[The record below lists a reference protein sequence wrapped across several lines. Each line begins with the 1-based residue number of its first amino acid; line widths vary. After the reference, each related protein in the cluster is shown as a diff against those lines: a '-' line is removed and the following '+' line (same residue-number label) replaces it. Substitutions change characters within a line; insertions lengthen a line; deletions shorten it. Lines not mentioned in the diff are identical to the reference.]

1 MSGTVSDR
9 LLLDQASEVLLA
21 VDPATLLIQGA
32 NQRALALLGFEPQ
45 SLVGRSITDLECA
58 LSDIFYWEEVRQG
71 ANGEVDNVEGLYACA
86 DGSLLPVVK
95 TVRRAR
101 DQNGDWLIL
110 RIRDEQELKRAEA
123 GLEQLAAQLK
133 ATLEATGD
141 GIMVVGTDGGIVNLN
156 RRFTM
161 LWGLSESQ
169 LLEGDTAVFAWLD
182 SQLESACPF
191 RFASL
196 TAQHA
201 GEEFLVLPLIT
212 GKHFEMRSEPQM
224 AGDQVVGRVY
234 SFHDI
239 TERVLNERELIR
251 ARERAEDANRAKS
264 DFLAMMSHEIR
275 TPMNGV
281 IGMGSLLLETTL
293 TQEQRQFAEI
303 IRTSGEALLS
313 IINDILD
320 FSKIEARKL
329 SLETIDF
336 NLVTLLEDFADLYA
350 LRAAEKHLDFAWTIP
365 GDMATQFRGDPGRIR
380 QILINLVGNA
390 IKFTESGGVTLR
402 VEAPEIGDRHALLR
416 CTVTDTGIGIPAD
429 RLASIFAPFE
439 QGDRSTTRR
448 FGGTG
453 LGLAI
458 CAQLV
463 RMMDGEIG
471 VDSESGKGSAFWF
484 TLRLARPPADAPAAP
499 PLPGEENLTAL
510 RGTRILVAD
519 GNPHHRQLLETI
531 LSGWGFDVAAVADA
545 QSALVLASEAAV
557 QGRPFR
563 VALIDRLLTG
573 VDGETLGQWI
583 RSTTTLSATA
593 LVLTTASGSPGDGRR
608 ASEIGFAAFLSKP
621 YKRRLLLE
629 CLLTLLT
636 RTAPVV
642 APAGI
647 VTRHSLAEA
656 RPQGIRVLVA
666 EDNAVNQTVIRSLL
680 KKLGYASVEIVGDGQ
695 EAVDKALAEPFDI
708 VLMDCQMPRLDGYE
722 ATRALRA
729 AGIVIP
735 IVAVTASAM
744 DTEIERCYAVGMN
757 DVLAKPVTLAALGR
771 CIEKHHPGAG
781 ADGTPDIGA

>member
-251 ARERAEDANRAKS
+251 
-264 DFLAMMSHEIR
+264 
-275 TPMNGV
+275 
-281 IGMGSLLLETTL
+281 
-293 TQEQRQFAEI
+293 
-303 IRTSGEALLS
+303 
-313 IINDILD
+313 
-320 FSKIEARKL
+320 
-329 SLETIDF
+329 
-336 NLVTLLEDFADLYA
+336 
-350 LRAAEKHLDFAWTIP
+350 
-365 GDMATQFRGDPGRIR
+365 
-380 QILINLVGNA
+380 
-390 IKFTESGGVTLR
+390 
-402 VEAPEIGDRHALLR
+402 
-416 CTVTDTGIGIPAD
+416 
-429 RLASIFAPFE
+429 
-439 QGDRSTTRR
+439 
-448 FGGTG
+448 
-453 LGLAI
+453 
-458 CAQLV
+458 
-463 RMMDGEIG
+463 
-471 VDSESGKGSAFWF
+471 
-484 TLRLARPPADAPAAP
+484 
-499 PLPGEENLTAL
+499 
-510 RGTRILVAD
+510 
-519 GNPHHRQLLETI
+519 
-531 LSGWGFDVAAVADA
+531 
-545 QSALVLASEAAV
+545 
-557 QGRPFR
+557 GRPR
-563 VALIDRLLTG
+563 GRTVELL
-573 VDGETLGQWI
+573 
-583 RSTTTLSATA
+583 
-593 LVLTTASGSPGDGRR
+593 
-608 ASEIGFAAFLSKP
+608 
-621 YKRRLLLE
+621 
-629 CLLTLLT
+629 
-636 RTAPVV
+636 
-642 APAGI
+642 
-647 VTRHSLAEA
+647 
-656 RPQGIRVLVA
+656 
-666 EDNAVNQTVIRSLL
+666 
-680 KKLGYASVEIVGDGQ
+680 
-695 EAVDKALAEPFDI
+695 
-708 VLMDCQMPRLDGYE
+708 
-722 ATRALRA
+722 
-729 AGIVIP
+729 
-735 IVAVTASAM
+735 
-744 DTEIERCYAVGMN
+744 
-757 DVLAKPVTLAALGR
+757 
-771 CIEKHHPGAG
+771 
-781 ADGTPDIGA
+781 